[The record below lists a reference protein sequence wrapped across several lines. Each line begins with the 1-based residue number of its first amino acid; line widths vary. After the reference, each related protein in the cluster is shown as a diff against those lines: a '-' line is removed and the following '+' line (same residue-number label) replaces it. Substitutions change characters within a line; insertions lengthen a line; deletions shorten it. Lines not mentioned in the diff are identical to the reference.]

1 MVAALMLFLVRKF
14 MRMRRI
20 AKAESPPPSPLLNA
34 SQQPFS
40 PTQPLR
46 IELGMH
52 ARMQSND
59 SDSEF
64 WVSGKGSSIKEK
76 QDEGRGYPYPYPHP
90 VPISPLPSLSEVD
103 TESQGQG
110 QGQAISARPN
120 GVDQLRFFP
129 AVDRSGEGKEVV
141 PKPY

>member
-1 MVAALMLFLVRKF
+1 MVAALILFLVRKF

-76 QDEGRGYPYPYPHP
+76 QDEGRGYPYP

-110 QGQAISARPN
+110 QAISARPN
-120 GVDQLRFFP
+120 GMDQLRFFP
-129 AVDRSGEGKEVV
+129 NVDRSGEGKEVV